1 MKKPSSSQCEKVP
14 CGWYSREA
22 LMKKWN
28 TSQSHTLSLIRSG
41 MEQGIVEMKRFRI
54 RRTANCV
61 YPVPHYREKK

>member
-1 MKKPSSSQCEKVP
+1 
-14 CGWYSREA
+14 
-22 LMKKWN
+22 MKKWN